1 MNIQHSSLIDRI
13 KKMYYKVADQY
24 LILVLRRRLEI
35 LYYIG
40 QSRNALIHNLESI
53 IRSIY
58 LLLIQDW
65 KINES
70 LLKKISNAVY

>member
-24 LILVLRRRLEI
+24 LILVRRRRLEI